1 MSCHVAVSLLVAVVL
16 SQQNSVSA
24 HQEGM
29 PHCHKGSWCAAAV
42 KSNLGGS
49 HDYGEE
55 CDEFCDHVFKR
66 FAAGEA
72 EVGFTMSEKARLA
85 DRETLDAMSQ
95 KMFESMGKGM
105 PVFESSA

>member
-1 MSCHVAVSLLVAVVL
+1 MLC
-16 SQQNSVSA
+16 N
-24 HQEGM
+24 
-29 PHCHKGSWCAAAV
+29 AAAV

-55 CDEFCDHVFKR
+55 CDEFCEHVFKR

-85 DRETLDAMSQ
+85 DRATIDQMTQ
-95 KMFESMGKGM
+95 KMFEAMGKDI
-105 PVFESSA
+105 PVFESQA